1 MHVGDT
7 IFIFCLA
14 LIIFGPKKLPEIG
27 RQIGKLMVEFRRAS
41 NEFKMQIEEELRAS
55 EETERQKEI
64 NAAKTMLPTAVSPA
78 GITLPELASS
88 VEAAGSSG
96 PVIAPPST
104 GQPISHSFNPIEST
118 AGTCAYEA
126 IPGPA
131 AEVDAYPEQ
140 TNGFNPGLN
149 TASNAENTEDSLAE
163 LTAPDSAALSDLTHG
178 VIANLPAANGPAAND
193 LTESGPNDPSGAN
206 THTAVHHG

>member
-64 NAAKTMLPTAVSPA
+64 SATTTMLPATAPV
-78 GITLPELASS
+78 TMASAL
-88 VEAAGSSG
+88 EASTSTMDPDASTT

-104 GQPISHSFNPIEST
+104 GLPVSHTFNPADST
-118 AGTCAYEA
+118 AGTCSYEA
-126 IPGPA
+126 IPNAPP
-131 AEVDAYPEQ
+131 EVDAYPEPA
-140 TNGFNPGLN
+140 NGFNAALN
-149 TASNAENTEDSLAE
+149 TASNGAIAE
-163 LTAPDSAALSDLTHG
+163 
-178 VIANLPAANGPAAND
+178 IPA
-193 LTESGPNDPSGAN
+193 TESAGVVAEAAGPEAARVDLSGPKNGKAEA
-206 THTAVHHG
+206 AVHHG

>member
-55 EETERQKEI
+55 EEAERQKEI
-64 NAAKTMLPTAVSPA
+64 SSTTTMLPAASAAVPTLEATVSANEATAA
-78 GITLPELASS
+78 T
-88 VEAAGSSG
+88 G

-104 GQPISHSFNPIEST
+104 GVPVNRSFDPANST

-126 IPGPA
+126 RPIPEP
-131 AEVDAYPEQ
+131 EVNAYPEQ
-140 TNGFNPGLN
+140 EHGFNPGLN
-149 TASNAENTEDSLAE
+149 TASNGEIAEIPASEPPTLPAVSASEAARAE
-163 LTAPDSAALSDLTHG
+163 L
-178 VIANLPAANGPAAND
+178 NGTGAQQ
-193 LTESGPNDPSGAN
+193 TEP
-206 THTAVHHG
+206 AVHHG

>member
-55 EETERQKEI
+55 EESERQKEI
-64 NAAKTMLPTAVSPA
+64 SATTTMLPTTPA
-78 GITLPELASS
+78 GVPALEATTTAS
-88 VEAAGSSG
+88 EGSASTA

-104 GQPISHSFNPIEST
+104 GETVNRAFDPANST
-118 AGTCAYEA
+118 AGTCSYEA
-126 IPGPA
+126 LPSTQP
-131 AEVDAYPEQ
+131 EVSAYPEQ
-140 TNGFNPGLN
+140 ENGFNPALN
-149 TASNAENTEDSLAE
+149 TASNGAIAEVPAVESPSFTPPTHSEAVPADLNGAAVQKAE
-163 LTAPDSAALSDLTHG
+163 P
-178 VIANLPAANGPAAND
+178 
-193 LTESGPNDPSGAN
+193 
-206 THTAVHHG
+206 AVHHG

>member
-55 EETERQKEI
+55 DEAERQKEI
-64 NAAKTMLPTAVSPA
+64 TAATTMLPSPTPATTSPA
-78 GITLPELASS
+78 YEAAVAAEEGLASP
-88 VEAAGSSG
+88 AT

-104 GQPISHSFNPIEST
+104 GLPVNHSFGST
-118 AGTCAYEA
+118 EA
-126 IPGPA
+126 ATEPA
-131 AEVDAYPEQ
+131 IVETVEDAYPEPA
-140 TNGFNPGLN
+140 NGFNPGLN
-149 TASNAENTEDSLAE
+149 TASNGLAAETSFAAE
-163 LTAPDSAALSDLTHG
+163 ASIPSEAVKPAALEVEEPEDEK
-178 VIANLPAANGPAAND
+178 AQAPA
-193 LTESGPNDPSGAN
+193 
-206 THTAVHHG
+206 HHG

>member
-55 EETERQKEI
+55 EEAERQKGI
-64 NAAKTMLPTAVSPA
+64 SATTTMLPTPAAAVAATPA
-78 GITLPELASS
+78 L
-88 VEAAGSSG
+88 EAATPETDADAGT

-104 GQPISHSFNPIEST
+104 GTP
-118 AGTCAYEA
+118 
-126 IPGPA
+126 
-131 AEVDAYPEQ
+131 V
-140 TNGFNPGLN
+140 
-149 TASNAENTEDSLAE
+149 
-163 LTAPDSAALSDLTHG
+163 
-178 VIANLPAANGPAAND
+178 
-193 LTESGPNDPSGAN
+193 
-206 THTAVHHG
+206 

>member
-55 EETERQKEI
+55 EEAERQKEI
-64 NAAKTMLPTAVSPA
+64 TAATTMLPTAPAAVPALEATVSGSEG
-78 GITLPELASS
+78 GIST
-88 VEAAGSSG
+88 G

-104 GQPISHSFNPIEST
+104 GVPVNRSFDPANST

-126 IPGPA
+126 LPSDQ
-131 AEVDAYPEQ
+131 AEVSAYPE
-140 TNGFNPGLN
+140 TEHGFNPGLN
-149 TASNAENTEDSLAE
+149 TASNGEIAEIPVESAAFPPVSASEAARAE
-163 LTAPDSAALSDLTHG
+163 LNGTG
-178 VIANLPAANGPAAND
+178 VEKIEP
-193 LTESGPNDPSGAN
+193 
-206 THTAVHHG
+206 AVHHG

>member
-55 EETERQKEI
+55 EEADRQKEI
-64 NAAKTMLPTAVSPA
+64 NAGTTMLPAAAPVGAVPA
-78 GITLPELASS
+78 L
-88 VEAAGSSG
+88 EAVTNTSEAGDATT

-104 GQPISHSFNPIEST
+104 GLPVSHTFNPAEST
-118 AGTCAYEA
+118 AGTCSYEA
-126 IPGPA
+126 IPEPPPV
-131 AEVDAYPEQ
+131 VDAYPERA
-140 TNGFNPGLN
+140 NGFNPGLN
-149 TASNAENTEDSLAE
+149 TASNGALAE
-163 LTAPDSAALSDLTHG
+163 IPAGEAASFPAAAGHPEVTNADLSISAAEKTAP
-178 VIANLPAANGPAAND
+178 
-193 LTESGPNDPSGAN
+193 
-206 THTAVHHG
+206 AVHHG

>member
-55 EETERQKEI
+55 EEAERQKEI
-64 NAAKTMLPTAVSPA
+64 TAATTMLPTAPAVVPALEATVSA
-78 GITLPELASS
+78 NEGS
-88 VEAAGSSG
+88 VSTG

-104 GQPISHSFNPIEST
+104 GET
-118 AGTCAYEA
+118 GE
-126 IPGPA
+126 
-131 AEVDAYPEQ
+131 
-140 TNGFNPGLN
+140 PGLR
-149 TASNAENTEDSLAE
+149 SYKQHGR
-163 LTAPDSAALSDLTHG
+163 DLQ
-178 VIANLPAANGPAAND
+178 L
-193 LTESGPNDPSGAN
+193 
-206 THTAVHHG
+206 

>member
-55 EETERQKEI
+55 DEAERQKEI
-64 NAAKTMLPTAVSPA
+64 TAATTMLPTPTPATTSPA
-78 GITLPELASS
+78 YEAAVAAEEGLASP
-88 VEAAGSSG
+88 AT

-104 GQPISHSFNPIEST
+104 GLPVNHGFGSAAADSETSVVET
-118 AGTCAYEA
+118 ASE
-126 IPGPA
+126 
-131 AEVDAYPEQ
+131 EAYPEPA
-140 TNGFNPGLN
+140 NGFNPGLN
-149 TASNAENTEDSLAE
+149 TASNGLAVETSFAAEASIPPEAVKR
-163 LTAPDSAALSDLTHG
+163 AALEVEEPEDEK
-178 VIANLPAANGPAAND
+178 AQAP
-193 LTESGPNDPSGAN
+193 
-206 THTAVHHG
+206 VHHG

>member
-64 NAAKTMLPTAVSPA
+64 SATTTMLPTARAVAIPA
-78 GITLPELASS
+78 LEATTAANEGSAS
-88 VEAAGSSG
+88 VDRLGA

-104 GQPISHSFNPIEST
+104 GETVNRAFDPASST
-118 AGTCAYEA
+118 AGTCSYEA
-126 IPGPA
+126 LPSPQP
-131 AEVDAYPEQ
+131 EVSGYPEQ
-140 TNGFNPGLN
+140 SGFNAALN
-149 TASNAENTEDSLAE
+149 TASNGAIAE
-163 LTAPDSAALSDLTHG
+163 
-178 VIANLPAANGPAAND
+178 IPAAESAPFTPPPTHPEAAHAEMSGTGAD
-193 LTESGPNDPSGAN
+193 KTEP
-206 THTAVHHG
+206 AVHHG

>member
-55 EETERQKEI
+55 DEAERQKEI
-64 NAAKTMLPTAVSPA
+64 TAATTMLPAAAPALEATVSVSE
-78 GITLPELASS
+78 GN
-88 VEAAGSSG
+88 AATG
-96 PVIAPPST
+96 PVIAPPTT
-104 GQPISHSFNPIEST
+104 GVPVNRSFDPANST

-126 IPGPA
+126 LPPA
-131 AEVDAYPEQ
+131 ITEVDAYPEQ
-140 TNGFNPGLN
+140 EHGFNPGLN
-149 TASNAENTEDSLAE
+149 TASNGEIAE
-163 LTAPDSAALSDLTHG
+163 
-178 VIANLPAANGPAAND
+178 VPAAESAPFMPSLPHPEAPVED
-193 LTESGPNDPSGAN
+193 LSGTGVEKTEA
-206 THTAVHHG
+206 AVHHG

>member
-64 NAAKTMLPTAVSPA
+64 SATTTMLPTAAPA
-78 GITLPELASS
+78 GCGSRTRGELRLRSR
-88 VEAAGSSG
+88 
-96 PVIAPPST
+96 PPRRR
-104 GQPISHSFNPIEST
+104 
-118 AGTCAYEA
+118 
-126 IPGPA
+126 
-131 AEVDAYPEQ
+131 
-140 TNGFNPGLN
+140 LR
-149 TASNAENTEDSLAE
+149 
-163 LTAPDSAALSDLTHG
+163 
-178 VIANLPAANGPAAND
+178 
-193 LTESGPNDPSGAN
+193 
-206 THTAVHHG
+206 

>member
-55 EETERQKEI
+55 DEAERQKEI
-64 NAAKTMLPTAVSPA
+64 NAAKTMLPTPA
-78 GITLPELASS
+78 PTVASS
-88 VEAAGSSG
+88 LLESSTASSEVETAST

-104 GQPISHSFNPIEST
+104 GLPVNHTF
-118 AGTCAYEA
+118 
-126 IPGPA
+126 
-131 AEVDAYPEQ
+131 
-140 TNGFNPGLN
+140 
-149 TASNAENTEDSLAE
+149 AS
-163 LTAPDSAALSDLTHG
+163 
-178 VIANLPAANGPAAND
+178 
-193 LTESGPNDPSGAN
+193 
-206 THTAVHHG
+206 